1 MSNIKEIKK
10 NYNIAKTLTP
20 LINASIIGKKNLKE
34 LFDTVNDSVDSILS
48 ETKHYKDLT
57 KEERS
62 QINSDL
68 YEIMSVIL
76 ANEVINNNN
85 TYLDEAQYELIG
97 VLEKIPNFLKR
108 IKVEDKEIENIIQV
122 GIMYII
128 KESYMF
134 HNTLYLSDHLL
145 FQEMKAYNL
154 KTIKNAIKNIS
165 LLLNYIKEN
174 KISEKKELTSQN
186 FKICGYLYSIGLGS
200 LFNIILKDE
209 DKIEDYKRNQD
220 KYLKKVDKSFIENYG
235 ILTKTT
241 KIISK
246 NIKEE

>member
-174 KISEKKELTSQN
+174 KISEKKRIN
-186 FKICGYLYSIGLGS
+186 
-200 LFNIILKDE
+200 
-209 DKIEDYKRNQD
+209 
-220 KYLKKVDKSFIENYG
+220 KSKF
-235 ILTKTT
+235 
-241 KIISK
+241 
-246 NIKEE
+246 